1 MHIEGAAPRGPAV
14 VVVNHPGAY
23 DALALMT
30 ALGRDDVL
38 FVAGERAF
46 LRALPNVGRHLAFVG
61 ATHRRVDGVKRALA
75 TVRDGGVVVQFGAG
89 AIEPDTAFDRGE
101 PLGAW
106 QGGTG
111 LIAARGLALGAQVI
125 PAFVCGVHSPRAKRL
140 ALVRWAERR
149 GTTTIAPLLQ
159 ATLPGFR
166 DVTVHVRF
174 GLALELAPASAATTT
189 ARLRDAVGRLSGPPV
204 V

>member
-1 MHIEGAAPRGPAV
+1 M
-14 VVVNHPGAY
+14 NHTGAY

-61 ATHRRVDGVKRALA
+61 ATHSLGVDRRRGRVDGVKRALA

-174 GLALELAPASAATTT
+174 GPALELAPASAATTT